1 MLSGPL
7 ITVIC
12 KCEETACDGMGR
24 RAEGA
29 RQYAQRV
36 FRSLDSLAELARFDL
51 GIGRLGVDLADLQR
65 RG

>member
-1 MLSGPL
+1 
-7 ITVIC
+7 
-12 KCEETACDGMGR
+12 MGR